1 MNFIVLSGG
10 TSRRFGSDK
19 SQAKIGDQTLLETLC
34 GYLPVGKLIVV
45 GPKSSVDA
53 IYLREAPEFSG
64 PVAAIGAAISEV
76 ESELVGIFATDMPFA
91 PFVIPQLKA
100 ALTKDAALAI
110 DDEGQIQPL
119 AGIYRTAPLKSTL
132 ASFDSLTDKS
142 MKSLISKLQINRVP
156 LVETSYL
163 IDIDTEA
170 ALSQAIALKS
180 RLGL

>member
-1 MNFIVLSGG
+1 MNFIILSGG

-19 SQAKIGDQTLLETLC
+19 SQAKIGEQTLLEALC
-34 GYLPVGKLIVV
+34 SYLPDGKVIVV
-45 GPKSSVDA
+45 GPESSVDA
-53 IYLREAPEFSG
+53 IYLREEPEFGG

-76 ESELVGIFATDMPFA
+76 ESDLIGIFAADMPFA
-91 PFVIPQLKA
+91 PLVPQLVA
-100 ALTKDAALAI
+100 ALSADAALPI
-110 DDEGQIQPL
+110 DDEDQIQTL
-119 AGIYRTAPLKSTL
+119 AGIYRTSALKSAL
-132 ASFDSLTDKS
+132 ASFQTLTDRS

-156 LVETSYL
+156 LVETAYL